1 MLTVVIQAGGQSR
14 RMGTDKGLIPFQGQP
29 LISRIIQ
36 RVSSIADEIIVTT
49 NQPQDYEF
57 LDYPLITD
65 LIPGRGALGGVYT
78 ALRAASRPLVA
89 LVACDMPFV
98 NHKLLA
104 AQRTALLKHNADL
117 VIPRLNG
124 GLEPFHAI
132 YDRDSCLPHIL
143 QSIQQGQW
151 RVDSWFSKV
160 NILFF
165 EKADICLYDPHLM
178 SFWNVNTPEE
188 LENALKLADN
198 EADLSLGYS
207 TKMPTSS

>member
-14 RMGTDKGLIPFQGQP
+14 RMGTDKALIPFQGQP
-29 LISRIIQ
+29 LICRVIQ

-49 NQPQDYEF
+49 NRPHDFEF

-78 ALRAASRPLVA
+78 ALSAASQPMVA

-98 NHKLLA
+98 NHELLE
-104 AQRTALLKHNADL
+104 AQRTALLEHNADL
-117 VIPRLNG
+117 VIPRLDG

-143 QSIQQGQW
+143 QSIQQDRW

-160 NILFF
+160 NIHFF
-165 EKADICLYDPHLM
+165 EKAEICQHDPHLK

-198 EADLSLGYS
+198 EPDL
-207 TKMPTSS
+207 